1 MKKVVLLVMHGV
13 PPRDFPHAE
22 AGEYFRLHG
31 EFGEDHGGPITGP
44 DARADAR
51 LRYAELDRKMRRWP
65 RTPENDPFHAGS
77 YRLAERLHQ
86 ATGLDVIVAF
96 NEFCGP
102 SVEEALGQA
111 ASNGAGKIVA
121 ITPMMTPGGE
131 HSEVDIPNAIERARR
146 NHPQVEFAY
155 AWPFDEEEI
164 AGFLAAQVNRFLE
177 G

>member
-1 MKKVVLLVMHGV
+1 
-13 PPRDFPHAE
+13 
-22 AGEYFRLHG
+22 
-31 EFGEDHGGPITGP
+31 
-44 DARADAR
+44 
-51 LRYAELDRKMRRWP
+51 MRRWP

-77 YRLAERLHQ
+77 HRLAERLRR
-86 ATGLDVIVAF
+86 ATGLEVIVAF

-111 ASNGAGKIVA
+111 ASNGAGRIVA

-164 AGFLAAQVNRFLE
+164 AGFLAAQVNRFLQD
-177 G
+177 